1 MQIEADYW
9 LNLFIYSGN
18 VFVESDFVALKCRS
32 RVFALNPQ
40 DLLNIKKTSIEACFF
55 VLNSIANNRSR
66 AVYKLNPIISPMP
79 AVSSP
84 RPTRERAVNFSFII
98 SHDKNIVKR
107 MESLP
112 MQLTA
117 TGFAP
122 PQLSE

>member
-1 MQIEADYW
+1 MALQC
-9 LNLFIYSGN
+9 
-18 VFVESDFVALKCRS
+18 VFELCRY
-32 RVFALNPQ
+32 R
-40 DLLNIKKTSIEACFF
+40 
-55 VLNSIANNRSR
+55 
-66 AVYKLNPIISPMP
+66 LNPIISPMP

-107 MESLP
+107 MESFP

-122 PQLSE
+122 RRREPKETIP